1 MNELLKTILPWI
13 GAAATGNVPQL
24 VGMAATAIGQAIG
37 VEVEPN
43 QRAIQQAVA
52 SATPEQLTALR
63 QADNDFA
70 LKMQSLG
77 FANLEEL
84 ERVAAGDR
92 KDARARDVSLHLAG
106 YRNQRADLMVLTD
119 VIGLLFGLLG
129 MLALGYVKAK
139 YPDAISEGVF
149 GALLAQL
156 STVTSYFGLSL
167 RDAHQFEFGSSRGS
181 RDKDELL
188 AKAPS
193 IGQ

>member
-1 MNELLKTILPWI
+1 MNDLLKTILPWI

-52 SATPEQLTALR
+52 SAAPEQLATLR

-92 KDARARDVSLHLAG
+92 KDARARDVALHQAG
-106 YRNQRADLMVLTD
+106 YRNQRADLMVIAD
-119 VIGLLFGLLG
+119 VIGLIACLVVLAVYREKIPPEVITLLTTVASLFGLC
-129 MLALGYVKAK
+129 
-139 YPDAISEGVF
+139 
-149 GALLAQL
+149 
-156 STVTSYFGLSL
+156 L

-193 IGQ
+193 VRQ